1 MSTAH
6 TASARSARLVF
17 ASAAGLLLYTLWAW
31 AGTRPSWHRGGVV
44 LAAGLFVA
52 LLGFGGVRA
61 LARDPVCG
69 LGVAF
74 LLLLA
79 AAWANAGRTLY
90 FDVVARAWQYT
101 PPAWP
106 AAPAA
111 FVRAEAAEML
121 GWFFPAW
128 VLALALRSPALDRA
142 AMLRLLRLFAGA
154 SGLLALFGLAQ
165 YLIGARGIYGGAPL
179 SGHFFATFAYP
190 NHAAAF
196 FLLAAAVSAG
206 LLLHEFVRW
215 GRPRLTTTALGAGL
229 SALACLAGAC
239 LSLSRAGLLLALLLA
254 LGWLGYSVW
263 LAGRLFEPADRLRFL
278 AGLALLV
285 VLAAGAVLALGGRAI
300 RREFTAAAPGAGG
313 SRLNL
318 SLSGRPIFLRAA
330 WAMWQD
336 HRWWGV
342 GGHGFKYTVARYLP
356 AAQQAELQRAGW
368 ANVHCDPLQWLVEFG
383 LVGALLLSAL
393 AGVLLRPLA
402 RLRRGWY
409 EPLPLLGACGLGALL
424 VFSLI
429 DLPLRCPALLYSGL
443 LVLVA
448 LPRLGSAPATPPPRS
463 HAYA

>member
-6 TASARSARLVF
+6 TASVRSVRLVF
-17 ASAAGLLLYTLWAW
+17 ALAAGLLLYTLWAW
-31 AGTRPSWHRGGVV
+31 AGTRPSWHRGAVA
-44 LAAGLFVA
+44 LAAGLFGA

-61 LARDPVCG
+61 LLRDPACALG
-69 LGVAF
+69 LAF

-79 AAWANAGRTLY
+79 AAWLNAGRTLY
-90 FDVVARAWQYT
+90 FDVAARAWSYT

-111 FVRAEAAEML
+111 YTRAEAAEML

-128 VLALALRSPALDRA
+128 VLVLALRSALFDRA
-142 AMLRLLRLFAGA
+142 AALRLLRVFALA
-154 SGLLALFGLAQ
+154 AGLLALFGVAQFLA
-165 YLIGARGIYGGAPL
+165 GASGVYGGQPL

-196 FLLAAAVSAG
+196 FLLAGAVAAG
-206 LLLHEFVRW
+206 LALDECVRW
-215 GRPRLTTTALGAGL
+215 GRPRLTARALGTGSSALLSLAGAGL
-229 SALACLAGAC
+229 SF
-239 LSLSRAGLLLALLLA
+239 SRAGLLLAAVLA
-254 LGWLGYSVW
+254 VGGLGYAAW
-263 LAGRLFEPADRLRFL
+263 LAGRIFEPADRARFL
-278 AGLALLV
+278 AGLALLLL
-285 VLAAGAVLALGGRAI
+285 LAAGAVGALGGRAI
-300 RREFTAAAPGAGG
+300 RREFTAAAPGPGG
-313 SRLNL
+313 CRLNL

-336 HRWWGV
+336 HPWWGV

-356 AAQQAELQRAGW
+356 AAQQAALQRAGW

-383 LVGALLLSAL
+383 LAGALLLAAL
-393 AGVLLRPLA
+393 AGALLRPLA

-443 LVLVA
+443 LVLTA
-448 LPRLGSAPATPPPRS
+448 LPRLGRMPATPPPRS

>member
-1 MSTAH
+1 MSSATTAP
-6 TASARSARLVF
+6 TPSARLAF
-17 ASAAGLLLYTLWAW
+17 FLAAGLLLYTLWAW

-44 LAAGLFVA
+44 LAAILLLA
-52 LLGFGGVRA
+52 LLPAVGWRA
-61 LARDPVCG
+61 LARDPVCSLG
-69 LGVAF
+69 LTF

-79 AAWANAGRTLY
+79 VAWGNAGRTLY
-90 FDVVARAWQYT
+90 FDVVAREWQYT
-101 PPAWP
+101 SPAWP
-106 AAPAA
+106 GAPSA
-111 FVRAEAAEML
+111 FTRAEAGEML

-128 VLALALRSPALDRA
+128 VLALALRSALFDRGRL
-142 AMLRLLRLFAGA
+142 LRLLRLFALA
-154 SGLLALFGLAQ
+154 AGLLALFGAAQLLA
-165 YLIGARGIYGGAPL
+165 GARGVYGGAPL

-196 FLLAAAVSAG
+196 FLLASAVSAG
-206 LLLHEFVRW
+206 LALDEFVRW
-215 GRPRLTTTALGAGL
+215 GRPRPTAHALGAGG
-229 SALACLAGAC
+229 SALLSLAGAC
-239 LSLSRAGLLLALLLA
+239 LSFSRAGLLLAAALA
-254 LGWLGYSVW
+254 LGWLGYGAW
-263 LAGRLFEPADRLRFL
+263 LAGRIFEPADRIRFL

-285 VLAAGAVLALGGRAI
+285 LLAASAVGVLGGRAI
-300 RREFTAAAPGAGG
+300 RREFTAAAPGPGG

-342 GGHGFKYTVARYLP
+342 GGHGFKYTVARYLS

-383 LVGALLLSAL
+383 LAGGLLLAAL
-393 AGVLLRPLA
+393 AGALLRPLA
-402 RLRRGWY
+402 GLRSGWR
-409 EPLPLLGACGLGALL
+409 EPLPLLGACGLGALC
-424 VFSLI
+424 VFSLM

-448 LPRLGSAPATPPPRS
+448 LPRLGRAPAIPPPRS